1 MASED
6 YLDSLV
12 RILVVDH
19 EVKRLGRR
27 RNRGRA
33 QPQPMA
39 VASSPDTYDSEEDEM
54 VMMMDEY

>member
-1 MASED
+1 MASND
-6 YLDSLV
+6 YLDTLV

-39 VASSPDTYDSEEDEM
+39 IGSSPDMYDSDDDAM
-54 VMMMDEY
+54 TMDYY